1 MQELLGL
8 LRRCPTMDVLAHFS
22 FHEELADPATF
33 SEDTHEGKQAFV
45 EYLTLLALTQPC
57 SAGEPPFPALALED
71 VHDRV
76 SEVFRLANE
85 LAPPHLGGPADE
97 RARLGW
103 LAYVLH
109 LHAKLLRNPGFKQH
123 RDQVLDAL
131 LSPLEGWS
139 SDTFGFSCKQARQL
153 NRGVET
159 LLNGRLVARRTEV
172 QAAMTMYKTAVTRF
186 RATGQVEHGLD
197 AALVR
202 KLAGAKR
209 GKRKRVLADLGVA
222 AMFADF
228 GTLMQFTAT
237 DLAEHVGLPVTT
249 TEAYLLAR
257 SLGFGDVPA
266 SFEVPDARDTL
277 LLRPFV
283 RNGERFLAPALS
295 LLDWGLRPFY
305 EEKMIVAGVGG
316 GDVPQRYRDDRA
328 AVLEKVA
335 CDALRRALPGA
346 RVEGNLK
353 YRVRAGGETVEGE
366 LDGLAVFANIAIVL
380 EAKSGAFSWKAKDG
394 SLPHLEDALAKTLT
408 KAQAQMVAFKQL
420 LESGLTVPFTREG
433 RAVFELDG
441 REVSRTFMVA
451 VTLEDMST
459 YTTWLRHLVDRSVL
473 APDGLPW
480 AVLVFD
486 LCAIAD
492 LCETPS
498 QLLCFLDR
506 RAKLTED
513 GRITA
518 GSELDFWGWFLSHGL
533 RFNLEG
539 PERPDSVQLAS
550 GTREIEQFFYYQEGW
565 RKTPT
570 RRPRWNLPETLKLII
585 MALDREPEPQRVVM
599 AVGLQDL
606 ARDQQ
611 EDLAKEVETYL
622 KLSRRDGR
630 ARGFSVR
637 PENIP
642 WQLWAFL
649 TARKPSEQDV
659 LDYME
664 RMPADPR
671 RSREFCICVAC
682 APGPRI
688 DHIVVYPPA

>member
-1 MQELLGL
+1 
-8 LRRCPTMDVLAHFS
+8 
-22 FHEELADPATF
+22 
-33 SEDTHEGKQAFV
+33 
-45 EYLTLLALTQPC
+45 
-57 SAGEPPFPALALED
+57 
-71 VHDRV
+71 
-76 SEVFRLANE
+76 
-85 LAPPHLGGPADE
+85 
-97 RARLGW
+97 
-103 LAYVLH
+103 
-109 LHAKLLRNPGFKQH
+109 
-123 RDQVLDAL
+123 
-131 LSPLEGWS
+131 
-139 SDTFGFSCKQARQL
+139 
-153 NRGVET
+153 
-159 LLNGRLVARRTEV
+159 
-172 QAAMTMYKTAVTRF
+172 
-186 RATGQVEHGLD
+186 
-197 AALVR
+197 
-202 KLAGAKR
+202 
-209 GKRKRVLADLGVA
+209 
-222 AMFADF
+222 
-228 GTLMQFTAT
+228 
-237 DLAEHVGLPVTT
+237 
-249 TEAYLLAR
+249 
-257 SLGFGDVPA
+257 
-266 SFEVPDARDTL
+266 
-277 LLRPFV
+277 
-283 RNGERFLAPALS
+283 
-295 LLDWGLRPFY
+295 
-305 EEKMIVAGVGG
+305 MIVAGVGG